1 MAVGPT
7 LGTGLFIGGGQA
19 LAAGG
24 PASLLF
30 SYLFLS
36 VLVYC
41 LATALSEI
49 AAHMP
54 VQDGTMVS
62 HAYRYASKPLAFSMG
77 YLRWYSLS
85 MLIPFEITNAI
96 VSLGMV
102 NPSRAVALRVSIP
115 TLIIFGFNMLPERSF
130 KRSEAVFTYLKLITT
145 TGLVFL
151 TIVFAIPGV
160 SHSPVQ
166 GFQYWNNPGP
176 MNEFIYDG
184 HLGRFLG
191 LLQCLQ
197 YSTIAFVFNP
207 ELIVQRVEQP
217 DSQQQ
222 ANILSVS
229 RIDMIHLFVLYI
241 LNAVAMGVMSPFN
254 DPSLTNHGVGAGT
267 SPYLVAVKRSGIPVL
282 PVVVT
287 ALIFLSS
294 VASGRSFLFTS
305 SRTLH
310 SLAEAGHAPELF
322 RRRNRWDVPY
332 VAVITSAFFSS
343 LAYFS
348 AMISSS
354 IVFNSLMYFITT
366 CGCIS
371 WVGTCV
377 VYLHFR
383 RQTEALGFTSVHR
396 ARIQPYGVYFGIV
409 TCTLLPIVNTFIIAT
424 PSQLAASKL
433 LPVYFG
439 ISSFFLLY
447 IGHRVGY
454 AVIRRRTRMKK
465 SSIEEPGDWSIEL
478 PPTTSNGRTGG
489 ADSSLHNTAL

>member
-36 VLVYC
+36 ALVYC
-41 LATALSEI
+41 LTTALSEI

-54 VQDGTMVS
+54 AQDGTMVS
-62 HAYRYASKPLAFSMG
+62 HTYRYASKHLAFSMG

-102 NPSRAVALRVSIP
+102 NPSPAVALRVTIP

-130 KRSEAVFTYLKLITT
+130 KRSEAVFTFLKLITT
-145 TGLVFL
+145 AGLVFL
-151 TIVFAIPGV
+151 SIVFAIPGV
-160 SHSPVQ
+160 PHSPVQ
-166 GFQYWNNPGP
+166 GFHYWNEPGP
-176 MNEFIYDG
+176 MNIFIYDG

-191 LLQCLQ
+191 LLQCLL
-197 YSTIAFVFNP
+197 YSTIAFVFTP
-207 ELIVQRVEQP
+207 ELIVQRIEQLG
-217 DSQQQ
+217 SEQQ

-229 RIDMIHLFVLYI
+229 RIDMMHLFVLYI
-241 LNAVAMGVMSPFN
+241 LNTLAMGVMSPFN

-267 SPYLVAVKRSGIPVL
+267 SPYLVAIRRSGIPVL

-287 ALIFLSS
+287 TLIFLSS

-305 SRTLH
+305 SRTLY
-310 SLAEAGHAPELF
+310 SLAEAGQAPELF

-332 VAVITSAFFSS
+332 VAVMTSALFSS
-343 LAYFS
+343 FAYFS
-348 AMISSS
+348 AMTSSS

-366 CGCIS
+366 SGCIS
-371 WVGTCV
+371 WVGTGI
-377 VYLHFR
+377 VYLYFR

-396 ARIQPYGVYFGIV
+396 ARIQPYGAYFGIV
-409 TCTLLPIVNTFIIAT
+409 TCTLLPIANSFIIAT

-447 IGHRVGY
+447 FGHHVAY
-454 AVIRRRTRMKK
+454 AVIRRRARMKET
-465 SSIEEPGDWSIEL
+465 SVEEPGDWSKEL
-478 PPTTSNGRTGG
+478 PSTTFNDRTEG
-489 ADSSLHNTAL
+489 ADPPLHNTAL